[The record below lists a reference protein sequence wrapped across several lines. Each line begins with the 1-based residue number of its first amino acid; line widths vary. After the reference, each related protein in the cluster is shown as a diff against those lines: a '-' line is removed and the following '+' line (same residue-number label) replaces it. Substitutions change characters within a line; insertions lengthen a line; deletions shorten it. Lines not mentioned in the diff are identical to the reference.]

1 MEPVQYQFIVKRFGD
16 AEEQLAAAV
25 KEWLRE
31 QVELR
36 APGVK
41 WRADYD
47 YSSDQQC
54 FNFLRGGDQRCILPS
69 DKDQERGE
77 FRGVSNIFS
86 KAGYNYIYDALECNT
101 FRAGITGLME
111 SFGQL
116 LLPLGALW
124 LSFSPAAP
132 NAALVLDEQRQLADA
147 TQYVAV
153 LRPASRHAPDDTDVV
168 PCLPTQC
175 DLALWWQTGD
185 QCDEGNARHTLS
197 LAYGRTQLQFDVD
210 ECIAAKLA
218 RRTHYFA
225 LRHSAILSRLV
236 K

>member
-25 KEWLRE
+25 TEWLRE

-47 YSSDQQC
+47 YSRDQQC
-54 FNFLRGGDQRCILPS
+54 FNFLRGADQRCILPS

-77 FRGVSNIFS
+77 FRSVPNIFTEM
-86 KAGYNYIYDALECNT
+86 GYDYVYMALEHTT
-101 FRAGITGLME
+101 FRAGIAELMQ

-132 NAALVLDEQRQLADA
+132 NAVLVLDEQRQLADA